1 MTVLGV
7 RNKLSVVHRILLPLL
22 WLAAV
27 QSIKILLV
35 QERLVLPPGWLQ
47 LVFDLKVYRVIP
59 IPIVNRRISHMNF
72 ELVPKETKLVT
83 LFYLAWWCTVANWGE
98 LPSDTS

>member
-35 QERLVLPPGWLQ
+35 QERLVLPPG
-47 LVFDLKVYRVIP
+47 
-59 IPIVNRRISHMNF
+59 
-72 ELVPKETKLVT
+72 
-83 LFYLAWWCTVANWGE
+83 
-98 LPSDTS
+98 